1 MVMINS
7 DLHVEINN
15 EGLNLDEF
23 RAIVVGRKLVV
34 ISEESKQ
41 RVEQSHRYLQE
52 VLDSKQV
59 VYGVNTGFGQLS
71 TVILP
76 EEQSGNL
83 QTNLIRSHA
92 CAVGEPYSEDI
103 VRAIMLLR
111 LVSLTRGFS
120 GVRPIVTDTL
130 AQLLNHGIH
139 PVIPQ
144 QGSLGASGDLAPLS
158 HLALVLLGEGEAY
171 YQGERIP
178 GSEALKRANIQPI
191 KLSAKEGLALING
204 TQAMTAVGLL
214 AYQKARFVEEAANVA
229 VSMTMQAL
237 DGILDPFSEE
247 IQKVRPYPEQ
257 AETARQIRHLLRG
270 SGYIHGPNQGK
281 VQDAYSIRCVPQ
293 VHGAS
298 MRALNH
304 VEDTL
309 KIEMNAVTDNPI
321 LFAEE
326 RHVYSG
332 GNFHGQPVALAMDYM
347 KIAVAEYA
355 NISER
360 RTERLVNPQLSGGLP
375 PFLTPEAGVSSGLM
389 ILQYVA
395 ASLVSENK
403 VLAHPASVDS
413 IPSSGNQEDHVSMGT
428 TAARQVNQ
436 IVDHAAH
443 VLAIELICAAQAL
456 EWKNNSKLSPI
467 THKVKAWIREFVPA
481 YKADRVYS
489 QEIQQLSQE
498 ISSGRFHEKL
508 ASILSAS

>member
-1 MVMINS
+1 MLNA

-15 EGLNLDEF
+15 EGLTMDEF
-23 RAIVVGRKLVV
+23 RAIVVGRKTVV
-34 ISEESKQ
+34 ISNESKE

-76 EEQSGNL
+76 DDQSGNL
-83 QTNLIRSHA
+83 QLNLIRSHA
-92 CAVGEPYSEDI
+92 CAVGEPYTEEI
-103 VRAIMLLR
+103 VRAITLLR
-111 LVSLTRGFS
+111 LVSLTRGYS
-120 GVRPIVTDTL
+120 GVRPVVTDIL
-130 AQLLNHGIH
+130 AELLNHGIH
-139 PVIPQ
+139 AVIPQ

-171 YQGERIP
+171 YQGERIS
-178 GSEALKRANIQPI
+178 GGEALKRAGIQPI
-191 KLSAKEGLALING
+191 KLTAKEGLALING

-229 VSMTMQAL
+229 VALTMQAL
-237 DGILDPFSEE
+237 DGILDAFSEE
-247 IQKVRPYPEQ
+247 IQMVRPYPEQ
-257 AETARQIRHLLRG
+257 AETARQIRHLLQG
-270 SGYIHGPNQGK
+270 SGYIYGPNQGK

-309 KIEMNAVTDNPI
+309 NIELNAVTDNPT
-321 LFAEE
+321 LFAAE
-326 RHVYSG
+326 HKVYSG
-332 GNFHGQPVALAMDYM
+332 GNFHGQPIALAMDYM

-389 ILQYVA
+389 ILQYVS

-436 IVDHAAH
+436 IVDNASH

-456 EWKNNSKLSPI
+456 EWKSHSKLSPV
-467 THKVKAWIREFVPA
+467 TQKVKAWIREIVPA

-489 QEIQQLSQE
+489 QEIQQLSEE
-498 ISSGRFHEKL
+498 IRSGRFHEKM
-508 ASILSAS
+508 ASFLVV